1 MSFDVLFLAA
11 DKPIVKRYEIT
22 PNTGELVKHPYPF
35 VYEVTSYQETCTN
48 LHDLFQHIQKYA
60 KQGDCMVKGKLGR
73 QLVTE
78 SRKGTTNPEELTEWI
93 CLDLDGIEGYQS
105 VDHFLSDIGCAET
118 DYILQWSSS
127 MGIENK
133 AGFRCHIFMQLDK
146 PVRPQQLK
154 NWLQDLNLSRPTLS
168 GQLQLTKTGNSLRW
182 PLDITTC
189 QNDKLLYIAPP
200 DLGKGITDP
209 FPEKGLRGKP
219 ASPRITFEQRVHK
232 KLTLPT
238 NLILQEALRDRTHA
252 KVSELRVAAGLP
264 KMKAVK
270 YKFDGTIEYMANPGQ
285 ATITDMKEERGFVYF
300 NLNGGDSWAYYHP
313 SESPEFIYNFKGEPT
328 YRTQDLLPQY
338 WAKLTQQA
346 ASGAPDA
353 KGNIYLAFREFTS
366 GVYWNGI
373 YDTVNDKLELY
384 PAKSETQ
391 LRHFMKNNKMPLGE
405 SIPDWKRVFEPN
417 NPNVID
423 RQAQTV
429 NIYNPSDFF
438 KDLQPAPVASPPPVI
453 NKIIDHVLGNDM
465 ATLDH
470 FYNWLAVIVQH
481 KTRAG
486 TAWVLQGT
494 QGCLAGDVV
503 LQFATPTKRLRPSTV
518 KQAFEKWNGVTARG
532 PHAGKGWN
540 VSKGLRTK
548 SVRDGLTI
556 GYHDIFKIVE
566 SGVKPLFKVT
576 TDSGESIR
584 VTGEHPFMR
593 GDKTFTP
600 LNQLK
605 VGNEVLMEGPPLN
618 APTGK
623 KIRAKSTR
631 RVTHSVPYH
640 PSAWDHTINGKN
652 YKRINTARLV
662 VEADMNGMS
671 VETLISIL
679 RTDAVKAS
687 SLKFLPKNVVVHH
700 ADEDLSN
707 EDLSNLVVIDKA
719 NHDAHHAK
727 ETGLGTIS
735 TRLAKIVSIEAQ
747 NEEMTYDL
755 VMKAPYHNYVAN
767 GFIVSNTGKGLLM
780 HNILTP
786 LFGYENVAAKRMEEL
801 ESQFTEFMENKFI
814 VFIDEIEAGKSLY
827 HAKVTAKLKNL
838 IVEPM
843 ISIRNMYRPAYLAP
857 NFASMIFAS
866 NKPSSVEVAPDDRRF
881 NVGVYQENKLQ
892 ITGPEIDQIDQEL
905 DEFYAYLMHYP
916 ADPDRAR
923 TPLISQSR
931 STLIDISRTA
941 IDTISD
947 ALLKGDLQTLWD
959 HLPSQKSL
967 TPGNALIQT
976 KSQGYRDLIVD
987 VVSNIGNHDK
997 LTRDE
1002 LYTIFEYT
1010 VGNMPTSPNKLTS
1023 TLKHHR
1029 LHLKPVWKYNRSV
1042 RGIEVNWKV
1051 DPAWLAQAQQEIASG
1066 AV

>member
-1 MSFDVLFLAA
+1 MSFDVFFLSA
-11 DKPIVKRYEIT
+11 DKPIVKRYEID
-22 PNTGELVKHPYPF
+22 PSTGELVKHPYPF
-35 VYEVTSYQETCTN
+35 VYEVSSYQETCTN

-146 PVRPQQLK
+146 AVRPQQLK

-200 DLGKGITDP
+200 DLGKGIPDP
-209 FPEKGLRGKP
+209 FPEKGSRGKP
-219 ASPRITFEQRVHK
+219 ATPRISFEQRTLK
-232 KLTLPT
+232 RLSLPT

-264 KMKAVK
+264 KMKAAK
-270 YKFDGTIEYMANPGQ
+270 YKFDGTVEYMANPGQ

-313 SESPEFIYNFKGEPT
+313 VESPEFIYNFKGEPA
-328 YRTQDLLPQY
+328 YKTQELLPQY

-353 KGNIYLAFREFTS
+353 NGRIYLAFREFTS

-373 YDTVNDKLELY
+373 YDTNTDKLELY

-429 NIYNPSDFF
+429 NIYNPSELM
-438 KDLQPAPVASPPPVI
+438 KDPTPPYVASPPGVI

-486 TAWVLQGT
+486 TAWVMQGT
-494 QGCLAGDVV
+494 QG
-503 LQFATPTKRLRPSTV
+503 
-518 KQAFEKWNGVTARG
+518 
-532 PHAGKGWN
+532 
-540 VSKGLRTK
+540 
-548 SVRDGLTI
+548 
-556 GYHDIFKIVE
+556 
-566 SGVKPLFKVT
+566 
-576 TDSGESIR
+576 
-584 VTGEHPFMR
+584 
-593 GDKTFTP
+593 
-600 LNQLK
+600 
-605 VGNEVLMEGPPLN
+605 
-618 APTGK
+618 
-623 KIRAKSTR
+623 
-631 RVTHSVPYH
+631 
-640 PSAWDHTINGKN
+640 
-652 YKRINTARLV
+652 
-662 VEADMNGMS
+662 
-671 VETLISIL
+671 
-679 RTDAVKAS
+679 
-687 SLKFLPKNVVVHH
+687 
-700 ADEDLSN
+700 
-707 EDLSNLVVIDKA
+707 
-719 NHDAHHAK
+719 
-727 ETGLGTIS
+727 
-735 TRLAKIVSIEAQ
+735 
-747 NEEMTYDL
+747 
-755 VMKAPYHNYVAN
+755 
-767 GFIVSNTGKGLLM
+767 TGKGLLM

-881 NVGVYQENKLQ
+881 NVGGYQENKLQ
-892 ITGPEIDQIDQEL
+892 ITGPEIDQIDNEL
-905 DEFYAYLMHYP
+905 PEFYAYLMHYP

-923 TPLISQSR
+923 TPLISNSR

-941 IDTISD
+941 IDTVSD

-976 KSQGYRDLIVD
+976 KAQGYRDLIVD
-987 VVSNIGNHDK
+987 VVSNISAHDK

-1051 DPAWLAQAQQEIASG
+1051 DPTWLAQAQQEIAAGS
-1066 AV
+1066 V

>member
-1 MSFDVLFLAA
+1 MSFPIYFLSA
-11 DKPIVKRYEIT
+11 DKPIVKRYEVDPT
-22 PNTGELVKHPYPF
+22 TGEIVKHPYPF
-35 VYEVTSYQETCTN
+35 VYEVTSYQEPCNN

-60 KQGDCMVKGKLGR
+60 KQGNCMVKGKLGR

-209 FPEKGLRGKP
+209 FPEKGSRGKL
-219 ASPRITFEQRVHK
+219 ASPRITFEQRTLK
-232 KLTLPT
+232 RLSLPT

-438 KDLQPAPVASPPPVI
+438 KDLSPPFVASPPPVI

-494 QGCLAGDVV
+494 QG
-503 LQFATPTKRLRPSTV
+503 
-518 KQAFEKWNGVTARG
+518 
-532 PHAGKGWN
+532 
-540 VSKGLRTK
+540 
-548 SVRDGLTI
+548 
-556 GYHDIFKIVE
+556 
-566 SGVKPLFKVT
+566 
-576 TDSGESIR
+576 
-584 VTGEHPFMR
+584 
-593 GDKTFTP
+593 
-600 LNQLK
+600 
-605 VGNEVLMEGPPLN
+605 
-618 APTGK
+618 
-623 KIRAKSTR
+623 
-631 RVTHSVPYH
+631 
-640 PSAWDHTINGKN
+640 
-652 YKRINTARLV
+652 
-662 VEADMNGMS
+662 
-671 VETLISIL
+671 
-679 RTDAVKAS
+679 
-687 SLKFLPKNVVVHH
+687 
-700 ADEDLSN
+700 
-707 EDLSNLVVIDKA
+707 
-719 NHDAHHAK
+719 
-727 ETGLGTIS
+727 
-735 TRLAKIVSIEAQ
+735 
-747 NEEMTYDL
+747 
-755 VMKAPYHNYVAN
+755 
-767 GFIVSNTGKGLLM
+767 TGKGLLM

-892 ITGPEIDQIDQEL
+892 ITGPEIDQIDNEL
-905 DEFYAYLMHYP
+905 PEFYAYLMHYP

-959 HLPSQKSL
+959 HLPSQKAL

-1051 DPAWLAQAQQEIASG
+1051 DPAWLTQAQQEIASG

>member
-1 MSFDVLFLAA
+1 MSFDVFFLTA
-11 DKPIVKRYEIT
+11 DKPIVKRYELV
-22 PNTGELVKHPYPF
+22 NNELVKHPYPF
-35 VYEVTSYQETCTN
+35 VYEVTSNQETCHT
-48 LHDLFQHIQKYA
+48 LHDLHGYIQKYA
-60 KQGDCMVKGKLGR
+60 ARGDCMVKGKLGR

-78 SRKGTTNPEELTEWI
+78 SRKGTTNSEELTEWI

-146 PVRPQQLK
+146 AVRPQQLK

-209 FPEKGLRGKP
+209 FPNKGTRGKP
-219 ASPRITFEQRVHK
+219 ATPRISFEQRTLK
-232 KLTLPT
+232 RLSLPT

-270 YKFDGTIEYMANPGQ
+270 YKFDGTVEYMTNPGQ

-313 SESPEFIYNFKGEPT
+313 VESPEFIYNFKGEPA
-328 YRTQDLLPQY
+328 YKTQELLPQY

-353 KGNIYLAFREFTS
+353 NGRIYLAFREFTS

-373 YDTVNDKLELY
+373 YDTNTDKLELY

-429 NIYNPSDFF
+429 NIYNPSELM
-438 KDLQPAPVASPPPVI
+438 KDPTPPYVASPPGVI

-494 QGCLAGDVV
+494 QG
-503 LQFATPTKRLRPSTV
+503 
-518 KQAFEKWNGVTARG
+518 
-532 PHAGKGWN
+532 
-540 VSKGLRTK
+540 
-548 SVRDGLTI
+548 
-556 GYHDIFKIVE
+556 
-566 SGVKPLFKVT
+566 
-576 TDSGESIR
+576 
-584 VTGEHPFMR
+584 
-593 GDKTFTP
+593 
-600 LNQLK
+600 
-605 VGNEVLMEGPPLN
+605 
-618 APTGK
+618 
-623 KIRAKSTR
+623 
-631 RVTHSVPYH
+631 
-640 PSAWDHTINGKN
+640 
-652 YKRINTARLV
+652 
-662 VEADMNGMS
+662 
-671 VETLISIL
+671 
-679 RTDAVKAS
+679 
-687 SLKFLPKNVVVHH
+687 
-700 ADEDLSN
+700 
-707 EDLSNLVVIDKA
+707 
-719 NHDAHHAK
+719 
-727 ETGLGTIS
+727 
-735 TRLAKIVSIEAQ
+735 
-747 NEEMTYDL
+747 
-755 VMKAPYHNYVAN
+755 
-767 GFIVSNTGKGLLM
+767 TGKGLLM

-881 NVGVYQENKLQ
+881 NVGGYQENKLQ
-892 ITGPEIDQIDQEL
+892 ITGPEIDQIDNEL
-905 DEFYAYLMHYP
+905 PEFYAYLMHYP
-916 ADPDRAR
+916 ADADRAR
-923 TPLISQSR
+923 TPLISTSR

-959 HLPSQKSL
+959 HLPSQKAL

-976 KSQGYRDLIVD
+976 KSQGYRDLIVE
-987 VVSNIGNHDK
+987 VVSNLSAHDK

-1002 LYTIFEYT
+1002 LYMIFEYT

-1029 LHLKPVWKYNRSV
+1029 LHLKPVWKHNRSV

>member
-1 MSFDVLFLAA
+1 MSFDVFFLAA

-35 VYEVTSYQETCTN
+35 VYEVTSYQETCNN

-146 PVRPQQLK
+146 PAHPQALK

-200 DLGKGITDP
+200 DLGKGIANP
-209 FPEKGLRGKP
+209 FPEKGSRGKP
-219 ASPRITFEQRVHK
+219 ASPRITFEQRTLK
-232 KLTLPT
+232 RLSLPT

-313 SESPEFIYNFKGEPT
+313 SDSPEFIYNFKGEPT

-373 YDTVNDKLELY
+373 YDTVNDTLELY

-438 KDLQPAPVASPPPVI
+438 KDLSPPFVASPPPVI

-470 FYNWLAVIVQH
+470 FYNWLSTIVQF
-481 KTRAG
+481 KARAG
-486 TAWVLQGT
+486 TAWVMQGV
-494 QGCLAGDVV
+494 QG
-503 LQFATPTKRLRPSTV
+503 
-518 KQAFEKWNGVTARG
+518 
-532 PHAGKGWN
+532 
-540 VSKGLRTK
+540 
-548 SVRDGLTI
+548 
-556 GYHDIFKIVE
+556 
-566 SGVKPLFKVT
+566 
-576 TDSGESIR
+576 
-584 VTGEHPFMR
+584 
-593 GDKTFTP
+593 
-600 LNQLK
+600 
-605 VGNEVLMEGPPLN
+605 
-618 APTGK
+618 
-623 KIRAKSTR
+623 
-631 RVTHSVPYH
+631 
-640 PSAWDHTINGKN
+640 
-652 YKRINTARLV
+652 
-662 VEADMNGMS
+662 
-671 VETLISIL
+671 
-679 RTDAVKAS
+679 
-687 SLKFLPKNVVVHH
+687 
-700 ADEDLSN
+700 
-707 EDLSNLVVIDKA
+707 
-719 NHDAHHAK
+719 
-727 ETGLGTIS
+727 
-735 TRLAKIVSIEAQ
+735 
-747 NEEMTYDL
+747 
-755 VMKAPYHNYVAN
+755 
-767 GFIVSNTGKGLLM
+767 TGKGLLM

-814 VFIDEIEAGKSLY
+814 VFIDEIESGKSLY

-892 ITGPEIDQIDQEL
+892 ITGPEIDQIDNEL
-905 DEFYAYLMHYP
+905 GEFYAYLMHYP

-1051 DPAWLAQAQQEIASG
+1051 DQTWLTQARQEIASG

>member
-1 MSFDVLFLAA
+1 MSFDVFFLSA
-11 DKPIVKRYEIT
+11 DKPIVKRYEID
-22 PNTGELVKHPYPF
+22 PSTGEILKHPYPF
-35 VYEVTSYQETCTN
+35 VYEVTSSKETCTT
-48 LHDLFQHIQKYA
+48 LLDLCNHIKRYA
-60 KQGDCMVKGKLGR
+60 ARGDCMVKGKLGR
-73 QLVTE
+73 DLVCE
-78 SRKGTTNPEELTEWI
+78 SRKGTTNAEELTEWI

-105 VDHFLSDIGCAET
+105 VDHFLTDIGCADV

-133 AGFRCHIFMQLDK
+133 QGFRCHIFMQLDK
-146 PVRPQQLK
+146 AVRPQQLK
-154 NWLQDLNLSRPTLS
+154 NWLQDLNLSKPTLA

-200 DLGKGITDP
+200 NLGKGIKDP
-209 FPEKGLRGKP
+209 FPGGRNKP
-219 ASPRITFEQRVHK
+219 ERITFEQRNLK
-232 KLTLPT
+232 KLTLPS
-238 NLILQEALRDRTHA
+238 NLILPEALRDRTHA
-252 KVSELRVAAGLP
+252 KVSELRQAAGLP
-264 KMKAVK
+264 KLKTLKFK
-270 YKFDGTIEYMANPGQ
+270 YDGSVEYMANPGQ

-313 SESPEFIYNFKGEPT
+313 VESPEYIYNFKGEPT
-328 YRTQDLLPQY
+328 YKTSELLPQY
-338 WAKLTQQA
+338 WAQLSQQA

-353 KGNIYLAFREFTS
+353 NGRIYLAFREFTS

-373 YDTVNDKLELY
+373 YDTVADKLELY

-405 SIPDWKRVFEPN
+405 SIPDWRRVFEPM

-429 NIYNPSDFF
+429 NIYNPSELM
-438 KDLQPAPVASPPPVI
+438 KDPNPPVVSAPPVVI
-453 NKIIDHVLGNDM
+453 NKIIDHVIGND
-465 ATLDH
+465 APTLDH
-470 FYNWLAVIVQH
+470 FYNWLAVIIQH

-494 QGCLAGDVV
+494 QG
-503 LQFATPTKRLRPSTV
+503 
-518 KQAFEKWNGVTARG
+518 
-532 PHAGKGWN
+532 
-540 VSKGLRTK
+540 
-548 SVRDGLTI
+548 
-556 GYHDIFKIVE
+556 
-566 SGVKPLFKVT
+566 
-576 TDSGESIR
+576 
-584 VTGEHPFMR
+584 
-593 GDKTFTP
+593 
-600 LNQLK
+600 
-605 VGNEVLMEGPPLN
+605 
-618 APTGK
+618 
-623 KIRAKSTR
+623 
-631 RVTHSVPYH
+631 
-640 PSAWDHTINGKN
+640 
-652 YKRINTARLV
+652 
-662 VEADMNGMS
+662 
-671 VETLISIL
+671 
-679 RTDAVKAS
+679 
-687 SLKFLPKNVVVHH
+687 
-700 ADEDLSN
+700 
-707 EDLSNLVVIDKA
+707 
-719 NHDAHHAK
+719 
-727 ETGLGTIS
+727 
-735 TRLAKIVSIEAQ
+735 
-747 NEEMTYDL
+747 
-755 VMKAPYHNYVAN
+755 
-767 GFIVSNTGKGLLM
+767 TGKGLLM

-814 VFIDEIEAGKSLY
+814 VFIDEIESGKSLY

-881 NVGVYQENKLQ
+881 NVGGYQENKLQ
-892 ITGPEIDQIDQEL
+892 ITGPEIDQIDNEL
-905 DEFYAYLMHYP
+905 PEFYAYLMHYP
-916 ADPDRAR
+916 ADADRAR
-923 TPLISQSR
+923 TPLISTSR

-941 IDTISD
+941 IDTVSD

-976 KSQGYRDLIVD
+976 KAQGYRDLIVD
-987 VVSNIGNHDK
+987 VVSNIGAHDK

-1029 LHLKPVWKYNRSV
+1029 LHLKPVWKHNRSV
-1042 RGIEVNWKV
+1042 RGIDVAWNV
-1051 DPAWLAQAQQEIASG
+1051 DQTWLTQARQEIASG

>member
-1 MSFDVLFLAA
+1 MSFDVFFLAA

-35 VYEVTSYQETCTN
+35 VYEVTSSQETCNN

-93 CLDLDGIEGYQS
+93 CLDLDGVEGYQS

-200 DLGKGITDP
+200 DLGKGIADP
-209 FPEKGLRGKP
+209 FPEKGSRGKP
-219 ASPRITFEQRVHK
+219 ASPRITFEQRTLK
-232 KLTLPT
+232 RLSLPT

-313 SESPEFIYNFKGEPT
+313 SDSPEFIYNFKGEPT
-328 YRTQDLLPQY
+328 YKTSELLPQY

-373 YDTVNDKLELY
+373 YQTVEDRLELY

-438 KDLQPAPVASPPPVI
+438 KDLSPPFVASPPPVI

-470 FYNWLAVIVQH
+470 FYNWLSTIVQF

-486 TAWVLQGT
+486 TAWVMQGT
-494 QGCLAGDVV
+494 QG
-503 LQFATPTKRLRPSTV
+503 
-518 KQAFEKWNGVTARG
+518 
-532 PHAGKGWN
+532 
-540 VSKGLRTK
+540 
-548 SVRDGLTI
+548 
-556 GYHDIFKIVE
+556 
-566 SGVKPLFKVT
+566 
-576 TDSGESIR
+576 
-584 VTGEHPFMR
+584 
-593 GDKTFTP
+593 
-600 LNQLK
+600 
-605 VGNEVLMEGPPLN
+605 
-618 APTGK
+618 
-623 KIRAKSTR
+623 
-631 RVTHSVPYH
+631 
-640 PSAWDHTINGKN
+640 
-652 YKRINTARLV
+652 
-662 VEADMNGMS
+662 
-671 VETLISIL
+671 
-679 RTDAVKAS
+679 
-687 SLKFLPKNVVVHH
+687 
-700 ADEDLSN
+700 
-707 EDLSNLVVIDKA
+707 
-719 NHDAHHAK
+719 
-727 ETGLGTIS
+727 
-735 TRLAKIVSIEAQ
+735 
-747 NEEMTYDL
+747 
-755 VMKAPYHNYVAN
+755 
-767 GFIVSNTGKGLLM
+767 TGKGLLM

-881 NVGVYQENKLQ
+881 NVGGYQENKLQ
-892 ITGPEIDQIDQEL
+892 ITGPEIDQIDHEL
-905 DEFYAYLMHYP
+905 GEFYAYLMHYP

-976 KSQGYRDLIVD
+976 KAQGYRDLIVD
-987 VVSNIGNHDK
+987 VVNNIANHDK

-1051 DPAWLAQAQQEIASG
+1051 DPTWIAQAQQEIASG

>member
-1 MSFDVLFLAA
+1 MSFDVFFLTA
-11 DKPIVKRYEIT
+11 DKPIVKRYEIA
-22 PNTGELVKHPYPF
+22 NGELVKHPYPF
-35 VYEVTSYQETCTN
+35 VYEVTSYQETCNN

-60 KQGDCMVKGKLGR
+60 KQGDCMVKGTLGR

-200 DLGKGITDP
+200 DLGKGIADP
-209 FPEKGLRGKP
+209 FPNKGTRGKP
-219 ASPRITFEQRVHK
+219 ATPRISFEQRTLK
-232 KLTLPT
+232 RLSLPT

-270 YKFDGTIEYMANPGQ
+270 YKFDGTIEYMASPGQ
-285 ATITDMKEERGFVYF
+285 ATVTDMKEERGFVYF

-313 SESPEFIYNFKGEPT
+313 SDSPEFIYNFKGEPT
-328 YRTQDLLPQY
+328 YKTSELLPQY

-405 SIPDWKRVFEPN
+405 SVPDWKRVFEPN

-438 KDLQPAPVASPPPVI
+438 KDLQPAPVASPPPMI
-453 NKIIDHVLGNDM
+453 NKIVDHVLGNDM

-470 FYNWLAVIVQH
+470 FYNWLATIVQF

-494 QGCLAGDVV
+494 QG
-503 LQFATPTKRLRPSTV
+503 
-518 KQAFEKWNGVTARG
+518 
-532 PHAGKGWN
+532 
-540 VSKGLRTK
+540 
-548 SVRDGLTI
+548 
-556 GYHDIFKIVE
+556 
-566 SGVKPLFKVT
+566 
-576 TDSGESIR
+576 
-584 VTGEHPFMR
+584 
-593 GDKTFTP
+593 
-600 LNQLK
+600 
-605 VGNEVLMEGPPLN
+605 
-618 APTGK
+618 
-623 KIRAKSTR
+623 
-631 RVTHSVPYH
+631 
-640 PSAWDHTINGKN
+640 
-652 YKRINTARLV
+652 
-662 VEADMNGMS
+662 
-671 VETLISIL
+671 
-679 RTDAVKAS
+679 
-687 SLKFLPKNVVVHH
+687 
-700 ADEDLSN
+700 
-707 EDLSNLVVIDKA
+707 
-719 NHDAHHAK
+719 
-727 ETGLGTIS
+727 
-735 TRLAKIVSIEAQ
+735 
-747 NEEMTYDL
+747 
-755 VMKAPYHNYVAN
+755 
-767 GFIVSNTGKGLLM
+767 TGKGLLM

-881 NVGVYQENKLQ
+881 NVGAYQENKLQ
-892 ITGPEIDQIDQEL
+892 ITGPEIDQIDHEL
-905 DEFYAYLMHYP
+905 GEFYAYLMHYP

-959 HLPSQKSL
+959 HLPSQKLL

-976 KSQGYRDLIVD
+976 KSQGYRDLIVEI
-987 VVSNIGNHDK
+987 VNNLSAHDK

-1051 DPAWLAQAQQEIASG
+1051 DPTWLTQAQQEIASG

>member
-1 MSFDVLFLAA
+1 MSFDVFFLTA
-11 DKPIVKRYEIT
+11 DKPIVKRYEIA
-22 PNTGELVKHPYPF
+22 NGELVKHPYPF
-35 VYEVTSYQETCTN
+35 VYEVTSYQETCHT
-48 LHDLFQHIQKYA
+48 LHDLHGHIQKYA
-60 KQGDCMVKGKLGR
+60 ARGDCMVKGKLGR

-146 PVRPQQLK
+146 AVRPQQLK

-209 FPEKGLRGKP
+209 FPNKGSRGKP
-219 ASPRITFEQRVHK
+219 ASPRITFEQRTLK
-232 KLTLPT
+232 RLSLPT

-270 YKFDGTIEYMANPGQ
+270 YKFDGTVEYMTNPGQ

-313 SESPEFIYNFKGEPT
+313 VESPEFIYNFKGEPA
-328 YRTQDLLPQY
+328 YKTQELLPQY

-346 ASGAPDA
+346 ASGTPDA
-353 KGNIYLAFREFTS
+353 NGRIYLAFREFTS

-373 YDTVNDKLELY
+373 YDTNTDKLELY

-429 NIYNPSDFF
+429 NIYNPSELM
-438 KDLQPAPVASPPPVI
+438 KDPTPPYVASPPGVI

-470 FYNWLAVIVQH
+470 FYNWLSTIVQF

-494 QGCLAGDVV
+494 QG
-503 LQFATPTKRLRPSTV
+503 
-518 KQAFEKWNGVTARG
+518 
-532 PHAGKGWN
+532 
-540 VSKGLRTK
+540 
-548 SVRDGLTI
+548 
-556 GYHDIFKIVE
+556 
-566 SGVKPLFKVT
+566 
-576 TDSGESIR
+576 
-584 VTGEHPFMR
+584 
-593 GDKTFTP
+593 
-600 LNQLK
+600 
-605 VGNEVLMEGPPLN
+605 
-618 APTGK
+618 
-623 KIRAKSTR
+623 
-631 RVTHSVPYH
+631 
-640 PSAWDHTINGKN
+640 
-652 YKRINTARLV
+652 
-662 VEADMNGMS
+662 
-671 VETLISIL
+671 
-679 RTDAVKAS
+679 
-687 SLKFLPKNVVVHH
+687 
-700 ADEDLSN
+700 
-707 EDLSNLVVIDKA
+707 
-719 NHDAHHAK
+719 
-727 ETGLGTIS
+727 
-735 TRLAKIVSIEAQ
+735 
-747 NEEMTYDL
+747 
-755 VMKAPYHNYVAN
+755 
-767 GFIVSNTGKGLLM
+767 TGKGLLM

-881 NVGVYQENKLQ
+881 NVGGYQENKLQ
-892 ITGPEIDQIDQEL
+892 ITGPEIDQIDNEL
-905 DEFYAYLMHYP
+905 SEFYAYLMHYP
-916 ADPDRAR
+916 ADADRAR
-923 TPLISQSR
+923 TPLISTSR

-959 HLPSQKSL
+959 HLPSQKAL

-976 KSQGYRDLIVD
+976 KSQGYRDLIVE
-987 VVSNIGNHDK
+987 VVSNLGAHDK

>member
-1 MSFDVLFLAA
+1 MSFDVFFLAA

-35 VYEVTSYQETCTN
+35 VYEVTSYQETCNN
-48 LHDLFQHIQKYA
+48 LHDLFQHIQEYA

-78 SRKGTTNPEELTEWI
+78 SRKGTTNSEELTEWI

-127 MGIENK
+127 MGIENM

-209 FPEKGLRGKP
+209 FPEKGSRGKP
-219 ASPRITFEQRVHK
+219 ASPRITFEQRTLK
-232 KLTLPT
+232 RLSLPT

-313 SESPEFIYNFKGEPT
+313 SDSPEFVYNFKGEPT
-328 YRTQDLLPQY
+328 YKTSELLPQY

-405 SIPDWKRVFEPN
+405 SIPDWRRVFEPN

-429 NIYNPSDFF
+429 NIYNPSEFF

-470 FYNWLAVIVQH
+470 FYNWLAVIVQN

-486 TAWVLQGT
+486 TAWVLHGVQG
-494 QGCLAGDVV
+494 
-503 LQFATPTKRLRPSTV
+503 
-518 KQAFEKWNGVTARG
+518 
-532 PHAGKGWN
+532 
-540 VSKGLRTK
+540 
-548 SVRDGLTI
+548 
-556 GYHDIFKIVE
+556 
-566 SGVKPLFKVT
+566 
-576 TDSGESIR
+576 
-584 VTGEHPFMR
+584 
-593 GDKTFTP
+593 
-600 LNQLK
+600 
-605 VGNEVLMEGPPLN
+605 
-618 APTGK
+618 
-623 KIRAKSTR
+623 
-631 RVTHSVPYH
+631 
-640 PSAWDHTINGKN
+640 
-652 YKRINTARLV
+652 
-662 VEADMNGMS
+662 
-671 VETLISIL
+671 
-679 RTDAVKAS
+679 
-687 SLKFLPKNVVVHH
+687 
-700 ADEDLSN
+700 
-707 EDLSNLVVIDKA
+707 
-719 NHDAHHAK
+719 
-727 ETGLGTIS
+727 
-735 TRLAKIVSIEAQ
+735 
-747 NEEMTYDL
+747 
-755 VMKAPYHNYVAN
+755 
-767 GFIVSNTGKGLLM
+767 TGKGLLM

-892 ITGPEIDQIDQEL
+892 ITGPEIDHIDHEL
-905 DEFYAYLMHYP
+905 GEFYAYLMHYP

-959 HLPSQKSL
+959 HLPSQKLL

-976 KSQGYRDLIVD
+976 KSQGYRDLIVEI
-987 VVSNIGNHDK
+987 VNNLSAHDK

-1042 RGIEVNWKV
+1042 RGIEMNWKV
-1051 DPAWLAQAQQEIASG
+1051 DPTWLVQAQQEIASG

>member
-1 MSFDVLFLAA
+1 MSFDVFFLAA
-11 DKPIVKRYEIT
+11 DRSIVKRYEIT
-22 PNTGELVKHPYPF
+22 PNTGELIKHPYPF
-35 VYEVTSYQETCTN
+35 VYEVTSYQETCNN
-48 LHDLFQHIQKYA
+48 LHDLFQHIQKYS
-60 KQGDCMVKGKLGR
+60 KQGNCMVKGKLGR

-93 CLDLDGIEGYQS
+93 CLDLDGVEGYQS

-154 NWLQDLNLSRPTLS
+154 NWLQDLNLSRSTLS

-209 FPEKGLRGKP
+209 FPEKGSRGKP
-219 ASPRITFEQRVHK
+219 ASPRITFEQRTLK
-232 KLTLPT
+232 RLSLPT

-270 YKFDGTIEYMANPGQ
+270 YKFDGTIEYMASPGQ

-313 SESPEFIYNFKGEPT
+313 SDSPEFIYNFKGEPT
-328 YRTQDLLPQY
+328 YKTSELLPQY

-470 FYNWLAVIVQH
+470 FYNWLAVIVQF

-486 TAWVLQGT
+486 TAWVMQGT
-494 QGCLAGDVV
+494 QG
-503 LQFATPTKRLRPSTV
+503 
-518 KQAFEKWNGVTARG
+518 
-532 PHAGKGWN
+532 
-540 VSKGLRTK
+540 
-548 SVRDGLTI
+548 
-556 GYHDIFKIVE
+556 
-566 SGVKPLFKVT
+566 
-576 TDSGESIR
+576 
-584 VTGEHPFMR
+584 
-593 GDKTFTP
+593 
-600 LNQLK
+600 
-605 VGNEVLMEGPPLN
+605 
-618 APTGK
+618 
-623 KIRAKSTR
+623 
-631 RVTHSVPYH
+631 
-640 PSAWDHTINGKN
+640 
-652 YKRINTARLV
+652 
-662 VEADMNGMS
+662 
-671 VETLISIL
+671 
-679 RTDAVKAS
+679 
-687 SLKFLPKNVVVHH
+687 
-700 ADEDLSN
+700 
-707 EDLSNLVVIDKA
+707 
-719 NHDAHHAK
+719 
-727 ETGLGTIS
+727 
-735 TRLAKIVSIEAQ
+735 
-747 NEEMTYDL
+747 
-755 VMKAPYHNYVAN
+755 
-767 GFIVSNTGKGLLM
+767 TGKGLLM
-780 HNILTP
+780 HNVLTP

-881 NVGVYQENKLQ
+881 NVGAYQENKLQ
-892 ITGPEIDQIDQEL
+892 ITGLEIDQIDHEL
-905 DEFYAYLMHYP
+905 GEFYAYLMHYP
-916 ADPDRAR
+916 ANPDRAR

-941 IDTISD
+941 VDTISD

-967 TPGNALIQT
+967 TPGNAMIQT
-976 KSQGYRDLIVD
+976 KAQGYRDLIVD
-987 VVSNIGNHDK
+987 VVSNISNHDK

-1023 TLKHHR
+1023 MLKHHR

-1051 DPAWLAQAQQEIASG
+1051 DPAWLTQAQQEIASG

>member
-1 MSFDVLFLAA
+1 MSFDVFFLTA
-11 DKPIVKRYEIT
+11 DKPIVKRYELV
-22 PNTGELVKHPYPF
+22 NNELVKHPYPF
-35 VYEVTSYQETCTN
+35 VYEVTSNQETCHT
-48 LHDLFQHIQKYA
+48 LHDLHGHIQKYA
-60 KQGDCMVKGKLGR
+60 ARGDCMVKGKLGR

-133 AGFRCHIFMQLDK
+133 AGFRCHIFMHLDK

-209 FPEKGLRGKP
+209 FPNKGTRGKP
-219 ASPRITFEQRVHK
+219 TTPRISFEQRTLK
-232 KLTLPT
+232 RLSLPT

-252 KVSELRVAAGLP
+252 KVSELRVVAGLP

-270 YKFDGTIEYMANPGQ
+270 YKFDGTVEYMANPGQ

-313 SESPEFIYNFKGEPT
+313 VESPEFIYNFKGEPA
-328 YRTQDLLPQY
+328 YKTQELLPQY

-438 KDLQPAPVASPPPVI
+438 KDLRPAPVASPPPVI
-453 NKIIDHVLGNDM
+453 NKIIDHVLGNDA

-494 QGCLAGDVV
+494 QG
-503 LQFATPTKRLRPSTV
+503 
-518 KQAFEKWNGVTARG
+518 
-532 PHAGKGWN
+532 
-540 VSKGLRTK
+540 
-548 SVRDGLTI
+548 
-556 GYHDIFKIVE
+556 
-566 SGVKPLFKVT
+566 
-576 TDSGESIR
+576 
-584 VTGEHPFMR
+584 
-593 GDKTFTP
+593 
-600 LNQLK
+600 
-605 VGNEVLMEGPPLN
+605 
-618 APTGK
+618 
-623 KIRAKSTR
+623 
-631 RVTHSVPYH
+631 
-640 PSAWDHTINGKN
+640 
-652 YKRINTARLV
+652 
-662 VEADMNGMS
+662 
-671 VETLISIL
+671 
-679 RTDAVKAS
+679 
-687 SLKFLPKNVVVHH
+687 
-700 ADEDLSN
+700 
-707 EDLSNLVVIDKA
+707 
-719 NHDAHHAK
+719 
-727 ETGLGTIS
+727 
-735 TRLAKIVSIEAQ
+735 
-747 NEEMTYDL
+747 
-755 VMKAPYHNYVAN
+755 
-767 GFIVSNTGKGLLM
+767 TGKGLLM

-892 ITGPEIDQIDQEL
+892 ITGPEIDQIDHEL
-905 DEFYAYLMHYP
+905 DEFYGYLMHYP

-959 HLPSQKSL
+959 HLPSQKAL

-976 KSQGYRDLIVD
+976 KAQGYRDLIVD
-987 VVSNIGNHDK
+987 VVNNIGNHDK

-1051 DPAWLAQAQQEIASG
+1051 DPTWLTQAQQEIASG

>member
-1 MSFDVLFLAA
+1 MSFDVFFLTA
-11 DKPIVKRYEIT
+11 DKPIVKRYEIA
-22 PNTGELVKHPYPF
+22 NGELVKHPYPF
-35 VYEVTSYQETCTN
+35 VYEVTSYQETCNN

-60 KQGDCMVKGKLGR
+60 KQGDCMVKGTLGR

-78 SRKGTTNPEELTEWI
+78 SRKGTTNSEELTEWI

-209 FPEKGLRGKP
+209 FPEKGARGKP
-219 ASPRITFEQRVHK
+219 TSPRITFEQRTHK
-232 KLTLPT
+232 RLSLPT

-270 YKFDGTIEYMANPGQ
+270 YKFDGMIEYMVNPGQ

-313 SESPEFIYNFKGEPT
+313 SDSPEFVYNFKGEPT
-328 YRTQDLLPQY
+328 YKTSELLPQY

-470 FYNWLAVIVQH
+470 FYNWLAVIVQN

-486 TAWVLQGT
+486 TAWVLHGVQG
-494 QGCLAGDVV
+494 
-503 LQFATPTKRLRPSTV
+503 
-518 KQAFEKWNGVTARG
+518 
-532 PHAGKGWN
+532 
-540 VSKGLRTK
+540 
-548 SVRDGLTI
+548 
-556 GYHDIFKIVE
+556 
-566 SGVKPLFKVT
+566 
-576 TDSGESIR
+576 
-584 VTGEHPFMR
+584 
-593 GDKTFTP
+593 
-600 LNQLK
+600 
-605 VGNEVLMEGPPLN
+605 
-618 APTGK
+618 
-623 KIRAKSTR
+623 
-631 RVTHSVPYH
+631 
-640 PSAWDHTINGKN
+640 
-652 YKRINTARLV
+652 
-662 VEADMNGMS
+662 
-671 VETLISIL
+671 
-679 RTDAVKAS
+679 
-687 SLKFLPKNVVVHH
+687 
-700 ADEDLSN
+700 
-707 EDLSNLVVIDKA
+707 
-719 NHDAHHAK
+719 
-727 ETGLGTIS
+727 
-735 TRLAKIVSIEAQ
+735 
-747 NEEMTYDL
+747 
-755 VMKAPYHNYVAN
+755 
-767 GFIVSNTGKGLLM
+767 TGKGLLM

-892 ITGPEIDQIDQEL
+892 ITGPEIDHIDHEL
-905 DEFYAYLMHYP
+905 GEFYAYLMHYP

-959 HLPSQKSL
+959 HLPSQKLL

-976 KSQGYRDLIVD
+976 KSQGYRDLIVEI
-987 VVSNIGNHDK
+987 VNNLSAHDK

-1029 LHLKPVWKYNRSV
+1029 LHLKPVWKHNRSV

-1051 DPAWLAQAQQEIASG
+1051 DPTWLAQAQQEIASG

>member
-1 MSFDVLFLAA
+1 
-11 DKPIVKRYEIT
+11 
-22 PNTGELVKHPYPF
+22 
-35 VYEVTSYQETCTN
+35 
-48 LHDLFQHIQKYA
+48 
-60 KQGDCMVKGKLGR
+60 
-73 QLVTE
+73 
-78 SRKGTTNPEELTEWI
+78 
-93 CLDLDGIEGYQS
+93 
-105 VDHFLSDIGCAET
+105 
-118 DYILQWSSS
+118 
-127 MGIENK
+127 
-133 AGFRCHIFMQLDK
+133 
-146 PVRPQQLK
+146 
-154 NWLQDLNLSRPTLS
+154 
-168 GQLQLTKTGNSLRW
+168 
-182 PLDITTC
+182 
-189 QNDKLLYIAPP
+189 
-200 DLGKGITDP
+200 
-209 FPEKGLRGKP
+209 
-219 ASPRITFEQRVHK
+219 
-232 KLTLPT
+232 
-238 NLILQEALRDRTHA
+238 
-252 KVSELRVAAGLP
+252 
-264 KMKAVK
+264 
-270 YKFDGTIEYMANPGQ
+270 
-285 ATITDMKEERGFVYF
+285 
-300 NLNGGDSWAYYHP
+300 
-313 SESPEFIYNFKGEPT
+313 
-328 YRTQDLLPQY
+328 
-338 WAKLTQQA
+338 
-346 ASGAPDA
+346 
-353 KGNIYLAFREFTS
+353 
-366 GVYWNGI
+366 
-373 YDTVNDKLELY
+373 
-384 PAKSETQ
+384 
-391 LRHFMKNNKMPLGE
+391 MKNNKMPLGE

-470 FYNWLAVIVQH
+470 FYNWLAVIVQN

-494 QGCLAGDVV
+494 QG
-503 LQFATPTKRLRPSTV
+503 
-518 KQAFEKWNGVTARG
+518 
-532 PHAGKGWN
+532 
-540 VSKGLRTK
+540 
-548 SVRDGLTI
+548 
-556 GYHDIFKIVE
+556 
-566 SGVKPLFKVT
+566 
-576 TDSGESIR
+576 
-584 VTGEHPFMR
+584 
-593 GDKTFTP
+593 
-600 LNQLK
+600 
-605 VGNEVLMEGPPLN
+605 
-618 APTGK
+618 
-623 KIRAKSTR
+623 
-631 RVTHSVPYH
+631 
-640 PSAWDHTINGKN
+640 
-652 YKRINTARLV
+652 
-662 VEADMNGMS
+662 
-671 VETLISIL
+671 
-679 RTDAVKAS
+679 
-687 SLKFLPKNVVVHH
+687 
-700 ADEDLSN
+700 
-707 EDLSNLVVIDKA
+707 
-719 NHDAHHAK
+719 
-727 ETGLGTIS
+727 
-735 TRLAKIVSIEAQ
+735 
-747 NEEMTYDL
+747 
-755 VMKAPYHNYVAN
+755 
-767 GFIVSNTGKGLLM
+767 TGKGLLM

-881 NVGVYQENKLQ
+881 NVGVYQENKIQ
-892 ITGPEIDQIDQEL
+892 ITGPEIDQIDHEL
-905 DEFYAYLMHYP
+905 GEFYAYLMHYP

-976 KSQGYRDLIVD
+976 KAQGYRDLIVD
-987 VVSNIGNHDK
+987 VVSNISAHDK

>member
-1 MSFDVLFLAA
+1 M
-11 DKPIVKRYEIT
+11 
-22 PNTGELVKHPYPF
+22 
-35 VYEVTSYQETCTN
+35 
-48 LHDLFQHIQKYA
+48 
-60 KQGDCMVKGKLGR
+60 
-73 QLVTE
+73 
-78 SRKGTTNPEELTEWI
+78 
-93 CLDLDGIEGYQS
+93 
-105 VDHFLSDIGCAET
+105 
-118 DYILQWSSS
+118 
-127 MGIENK
+127 
-133 AGFRCHIFMQLDK
+133 
-146 PVRPQQLK
+146 
-154 NWLQDLNLSRPTLS
+154 
-168 GQLQLTKTGNSLRW
+168 
-182 PLDITTC
+182 
-189 QNDKLLYIAPP
+189 LYIAPP
-200 DLGKGITDP
+200 DLGKGIADP
-209 FPEKGLRGKP
+209 FAKRSKHALSGT
-219 ASPRITFEQRVHK
+219 PRISFEQRNKK

-252 KVSELRVAAGLP
+252 KIAELRTAAGLP
-264 KMKAVK
+264 KHKAIK
-270 YKFDGTIEYMANPGQ
+270 YKFDGTIEYMVNPGQ

-313 SESPEFIYNFKGEPT
+313 AESPEFIYNFKGEPT
-328 YRTQDLLPQY
+328 YRTQDLLPSY

-373 YDTVNDKLELY
+373 YDTVNDSLELY

-405 SIPDWKRVFEPN
+405 SVPDWKRVFEPN

-429 NIYNPSDFF
+429 NIYNPSELF
-438 KDLQPAPVASPPPVI
+438 KNLQPPFVAAPPPVI

-470 FYNWLAVIVQH
+470 FYNWLAVIVQY

-494 QGCLAGDVV
+494 QGCLAGNTV

-518 KQAFEKWNGVTARG
+518 KQAFEKWTGKKSRG
-532 PHAGKGWN
+532 AHAGKGWN
-540 VSKGLRTK
+540 VPKGIRTK
-548 SVRDGLTI
+548 SVRDGHTI
-556 GYHDIFKIVE
+556 GYHDIFNIVE
-566 SGVKPLFKVT
+566 SGVKPLIRVT
-576 TDSGESIR
+576 TTSGESIR
-584 VTGEHPFMR
+584 VTEEHPFMR
-593 GDKTFTP
+593 ADKTFTKV
-600 LNQLK
+600 NELK
-605 VGNEVLMEGPPLN
+605 AGDVVLMEGAALN
-618 APTGK
+618 QARGAKRVK
-623 KIRAKSTR
+623 KARK
-631 RVTHSVPYH
+631 VVHSVPHH
-640 PSAWDHTINGKN
+640 PHAWVHTINGKN
-652 YKRINTARLV
+652 YKRIHMARIV
-662 VEADMNGMS
+662 VEADMNRMTPDEMIA
-671 VETLISIL
+671 VLREDPERAATLNYL
-679 RTDAVKAS
+679 DP
-687 SLKFLPKNVVVHH
+687 SLVVHH
-700 ADEDLSN
+700 IDEDCTNDALG
-707 EDLSNLVVIDKA
+707 NLAVVTKE
-719 NHDAHHAK
+719 NHDAHHAR
-727 ETGLGTIS
+727 ETGLGTIA
-735 TRLAKIVSIEAQ
+735 TREAVIASITPDGT
-747 NEEMTYDL
+747 EMTYDL

-767 GFIVSNTGKGLLM
+767 GFVVSNTGKGLLM

-814 VFIDEIEAGKSLY
+814 VFIDEIESGKSLY

-881 NVGVYQENKLQ
+881 NVGGYQENKLQ
-892 ITGPEIDQIDQEL
+892 ITGPEIEMIDQEL
-905 DEFYAYLMHYP
+905 PDFYAYLMHYK
-916 ADPDRAR
+916 ADADRAR
-923 TPLISQSR
+923 TPLVSQSR

-941 IDTISD
+941 VDTISD
-947 ALLKGDLQTLWD
+947 ALLTGDLQTLWD
-959 HLPSQKSL
+959 HLPSQKAL
-967 TPGNALIQT
+967 TPGNALIQA

-987 VVSNIGNHDK
+987 IVSNLAANDK

-1023 TLKHHR
+1023 MLKHHR
-1029 LHLKPVWKYNRSV
+1029 LHLKPVWKHNRSV
-1042 RGIEVNWKV
+1042 RGIEVTWKV
-1051 DPAWLAQAQQEIASG
+1051 DPTWLTQAQKEIASG

>member
-1 MSFDVLFLAA
+1 MSFDVFFLTA
-11 DKPIVKRYEIT
+11 DKPIVKRYEFA
-22 PNTGELVKHPYPF
+22 NGELVKHPYPF
-35 VYEVTSYQETCTN
+35 VYEVTSNQETCHT
-48 LHDLFQHIQKYA
+48 LHDLYRHIQKYA
-60 KQGDCMVKGKLGR
+60 ARGDCMVKGKLGR

-78 SRKGTTNPEELTEWI
+78 SRKGTTNSEELTEWI

-133 AGFRCHIFMQLDK
+133 AGFRCHIFMHLDK

-209 FPEKGLRGKP
+209 FPEKGSRGKP
-219 ASPRITFEQRVHK
+219 ASPRITFEQRTLK
-232 KLTLPT
+232 RLSLPT

-270 YKFDGTIEYMANPGQ
+270 YKFDGTVEYMANPGQ

-313 SESPEFIYNFKGEPT
+313 VESPEFIYNFKGEPA
-328 YRTQDLLPQY
+328 YKTQELLPQY

-353 KGNIYLAFREFTS
+353 NGRIYLAFREFTS

-373 YDTVNDKLELY
+373 YDTNTDKLELY

-429 NIYNPSDFF
+429 NIYNPSELM
-438 KDLQPAPVASPPPVI
+438 KDPTPPYVASPPGVI

-486 TAWVLQGT
+486 TAWVMQGT
-494 QGCLAGDVV
+494 QG
-503 LQFATPTKRLRPSTV
+503 
-518 KQAFEKWNGVTARG
+518 
-532 PHAGKGWN
+532 
-540 VSKGLRTK
+540 
-548 SVRDGLTI
+548 
-556 GYHDIFKIVE
+556 
-566 SGVKPLFKVT
+566 
-576 TDSGESIR
+576 
-584 VTGEHPFMR
+584 
-593 GDKTFTP
+593 
-600 LNQLK
+600 
-605 VGNEVLMEGPPLN
+605 
-618 APTGK
+618 
-623 KIRAKSTR
+623 
-631 RVTHSVPYH
+631 
-640 PSAWDHTINGKN
+640 
-652 YKRINTARLV
+652 
-662 VEADMNGMS
+662 
-671 VETLISIL
+671 
-679 RTDAVKAS
+679 
-687 SLKFLPKNVVVHH
+687 
-700 ADEDLSN
+700 
-707 EDLSNLVVIDKA
+707 
-719 NHDAHHAK
+719 
-727 ETGLGTIS
+727 
-735 TRLAKIVSIEAQ
+735 
-747 NEEMTYDL
+747 
-755 VMKAPYHNYVAN
+755 
-767 GFIVSNTGKGLLM
+767 TGKGLLM

-892 ITGPEIDQIDQEL
+892 ITGPEIDQIDNEL
-905 DEFYAYLMHYP
+905 PEFYAYLMHYP
-916 ADPDRAR
+916 ADADRAR
-923 TPLISQSR
+923 TPLISNSR

-976 KSQGYRDLIVD
+976 KAQGYRDLIVD
-987 VVSNIGNHDK
+987 VVSNISAHDK

-1051 DPAWLAQAQQEIASG
+1051 DPTWLTQAQQEIASG

>member
-1 MSFDVLFLAA
+1 MSFDVFFLAA
-11 DKPIVKRYEIT
+11 DRSIVKRYEIT
-22 PNTGELVKHPYPF
+22 PNTGELIKHPYPF
-35 VYEVTSYQETCTN
+35 VYEVTSYQETCNN
-48 LHDLFQHIQKYA
+48 LHDLFQHIQKYS
-60 KQGDCMVKGKLGR
+60 KQGNCMVKGKLGR

-93 CLDLDGIEGYQS
+93 CLDLDGVEGYQS

-154 NWLQDLNLSRPTLS
+154 NWLQDLNLSRSTLS
-168 GQLQLTKTGNSLRW
+168 GQLQLTKTSNSLRW

-200 DLGKGITDP
+200 DLGKGIADP
-209 FPEKGLRGKP
+209 FPEKGSRGKP
-219 ASPRITFEQRVHK
+219 ASPRITFEQRTLK
-232 KLTLPT
+232 RLSLPT

-270 YKFDGTIEYMANPGQ
+270 YKFDGTIEYMASPGQ

-313 SESPEFIYNFKGEPT
+313 SDSPEFIYNFKGEPT
-328 YRTQDLLPQY
+328 YKTSELLPQY

-470 FYNWLAVIVQH
+470 FYNWLAVIVQF

-486 TAWVLQGT
+486 TAWVMQGT
-494 QGCLAGDVV
+494 QG
-503 LQFATPTKRLRPSTV
+503 
-518 KQAFEKWNGVTARG
+518 
-532 PHAGKGWN
+532 
-540 VSKGLRTK
+540 
-548 SVRDGLTI
+548 
-556 GYHDIFKIVE
+556 
-566 SGVKPLFKVT
+566 
-576 TDSGESIR
+576 
-584 VTGEHPFMR
+584 
-593 GDKTFTP
+593 
-600 LNQLK
+600 
-605 VGNEVLMEGPPLN
+605 
-618 APTGK
+618 
-623 KIRAKSTR
+623 
-631 RVTHSVPYH
+631 
-640 PSAWDHTINGKN
+640 
-652 YKRINTARLV
+652 
-662 VEADMNGMS
+662 
-671 VETLISIL
+671 
-679 RTDAVKAS
+679 
-687 SLKFLPKNVVVHH
+687 
-700 ADEDLSN
+700 
-707 EDLSNLVVIDKA
+707 
-719 NHDAHHAK
+719 
-727 ETGLGTIS
+727 
-735 TRLAKIVSIEAQ
+735 
-747 NEEMTYDL
+747 
-755 VMKAPYHNYVAN
+755 
-767 GFIVSNTGKGLLM
+767 TGKGLLM
-780 HNILTP
+780 HNVLTP

-881 NVGVYQENKLQ
+881 NVGAYQENKLQ
-892 ITGPEIDQIDQEL
+892 ITGLEIDQIDHEL
-905 DEFYAYLMHYP
+905 GEFYAYLMHYP
-916 ADPDRAR
+916 ANPDRAR

-941 IDTISD
+941 VDTISD

-967 TPGNALIQT
+967 TPGNAMIQT
-976 KSQGYRDLIVD
+976 KAQGYRDLIVD
-987 VVSNIGNHDK
+987 VVSNISNHDK

-1023 TLKHHR
+1023 MLKHHR

-1051 DPAWLAQAQQEIASG
+1051 DPAWLTQAQQEIASG

>member
-1 MSFDVLFLAA
+1 MSFDVFFLAA
-11 DKPIVKRYEIT
+11 DRSIVKRYEIT
-22 PNTGELVKHPYPF
+22 PNTGELIKHPYPF
-35 VYEVTSYQETCTN
+35 VYEVTSYQETCNN
-48 LHDLFQHIQKYA
+48 LHDLFQHIQKYS
-60 KQGDCMVKGKLGR
+60 KQGNCMVKGKLGR

-93 CLDLDGIEGYQS
+93 CLDLDGVEGYQS

-154 NWLQDLNLSRPTLS
+154 NWLQDLNLSRSTLS

-189 QNDKLLYIAPP
+189 QNDKLLYIDPP

-209 FPEKGLRGKP
+209 FPEKGSRGKP
-219 ASPRITFEQRVHK
+219 ASPRITFEQRTLK
-232 KLTLPT
+232 RLSLPT

-270 YKFDGTIEYMANPGQ
+270 YKFDGTIEYMASPGQ

-313 SESPEFIYNFKGEPT
+313 SDSPEFIYNFKGEPT
-328 YRTQDLLPQY
+328 YKTSELLPQY

-470 FYNWLAVIVQH
+470 FYNWLAVIVQF

-486 TAWVLQGT
+486 TAWVMQGT
-494 QGCLAGDVV
+494 QG
-503 LQFATPTKRLRPSTV
+503 
-518 KQAFEKWNGVTARG
+518 
-532 PHAGKGWN
+532 
-540 VSKGLRTK
+540 
-548 SVRDGLTI
+548 
-556 GYHDIFKIVE
+556 
-566 SGVKPLFKVT
+566 
-576 TDSGESIR
+576 
-584 VTGEHPFMR
+584 
-593 GDKTFTP
+593 
-600 LNQLK
+600 
-605 VGNEVLMEGPPLN
+605 
-618 APTGK
+618 
-623 KIRAKSTR
+623 
-631 RVTHSVPYH
+631 
-640 PSAWDHTINGKN
+640 
-652 YKRINTARLV
+652 
-662 VEADMNGMS
+662 
-671 VETLISIL
+671 
-679 RTDAVKAS
+679 
-687 SLKFLPKNVVVHH
+687 
-700 ADEDLSN
+700 
-707 EDLSNLVVIDKA
+707 
-719 NHDAHHAK
+719 
-727 ETGLGTIS
+727 
-735 TRLAKIVSIEAQ
+735 
-747 NEEMTYDL
+747 
-755 VMKAPYHNYVAN
+755 
-767 GFIVSNTGKGLLM
+767 TGKGLLM
-780 HNILTP
+780 HNVLTP

-881 NVGVYQENKLQ
+881 NVGAYQENKLQ
-892 ITGPEIDQIDQEL
+892 ITGLEIDQIDHEL
-905 DEFYAYLMHYP
+905 GEFYAYLMHYP
-916 ADPDRAR
+916 ANPDRAR

-941 IDTISD
+941 VDTISD

-967 TPGNALIQT
+967 TPGNAMIQT
-976 KSQGYRDLIVD
+976 KAQGYRDLIVD
-987 VVSNIGNHDK
+987 VVSNISNHDK

-1023 TLKHHR
+1023 MLKHHR

-1051 DPAWLAQAQQEIASG
+1051 DPAWLTQAQQEIASG